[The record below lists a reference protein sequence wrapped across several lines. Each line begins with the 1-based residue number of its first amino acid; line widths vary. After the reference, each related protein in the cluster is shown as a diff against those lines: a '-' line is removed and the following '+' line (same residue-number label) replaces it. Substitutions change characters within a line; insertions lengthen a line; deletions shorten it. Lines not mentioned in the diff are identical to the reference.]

1 MKKCYLKIVS
11 GTALAVMFLFA
22 SCHSAYEVTKAEGR
36 MQPIDSTY
44 DVAPDAEAMA
54 LLAPYKAKIDSMMYR
69 VVGTAEMSMDKGAP
83 ESLLSNLVADVLRG
97 AAAQVLGN
105 KGGGGAGAGNPC
117 RYGACEYGWIAERA
131 DGRPH
136 YLQQHLRNT
145 AVRELTLC
153 RDFERCLSEATV

>member
-97 AAAQVLGN
+97 AAAQVLGKPADMGLVN
-105 KGGGGAGAGNPC
+105 MGG
-117 RYGACEYGWIAERA
+117 
-131 DGRPH
+131 
-136 YLQQHLRNT
+136 
-145 AVRELTLC
+145 
-153 RDFERCLSEATV
+153 

>member
-54 LLAPYKAKIDSMMYR
+54 LLAPYKVKIDSMMYR
-69 VVGTAEMSMDKGAP
+69 VVALP
-83 ESLLSNLVADVLRG
+83 RCL
-97 AAAQVLGN
+97 
-105 KGGGGAGAGNPC
+105 
-117 RYGACEYGWIAERA
+117 WIKELPKASFPIWWPMCCAER
-131 DGRPH
+131 
-136 YLQQHLRNT
+136 LR
-145 AVRELTLC
+145 
-153 RDFERCLSEATV
+153 RCLENLPIWGL

>member
-83 ESLLSNLVADVLRG
+83 ESLLSNLVADVLDKPEDE
-97 AAAQVLGN
+97 ANLA
-105 KGGGGAGAGNPC
+105 
-117 RYGACEYGWIAERA
+117 
-131 DGRPH
+131 
-136 YLQQHLRNT
+136 
-145 AVRELTLC
+145 AVRAKVAELTAK
-153 RDFERCLSEATV
+153 FPVYSK

>member
-69 VVGTAEMSMDKGAP
+69 
-83 ESLLSNLVADVLRG
+83 DV
-97 AAAQVLGN
+97 
-105 KGGGGAGAGNPC
+105 
-117 RYGACEYGWIAERA
+117 YG
-131 DGRPH
+131 
-136 YLQQHLRNT
+136 
-145 AVRELTLC
+145 
-153 RDFERCLSEATV
+153 

>member
-83 ESLLSNLVADVLRG
+83 ESLLSNLVADVLR
-97 AAAQVLGN
+97 
-105 KGGGGAGAGNPC
+105 AGAWKTC

-136 YLQQHLRNT
+136 YLRQHLRNT

>member
-97 AAAQVLGN
+97 AAW
-105 KGGGGAGAGNPC
+105 KTC

-136 YLQQHLRNT
+136 YLRQHLRNT

-153 RDFERCLSEATV
+153 RNFERCLSEATV

>member
-54 LLAPYKAKIDSMMYR
+54 LLANKLFIYDSILFLFLFIPIR
-69 VVGTAEMSMDKGAP
+69 
-83 ESLLSNLVADVLRG
+83 SLQAL
-97 AAAQVLGN
+97 
-105 KGGGGAGAGNPC
+105 
-117 RYGACEYGWIAERA
+117 
-131 DGRPH
+131 
-136 YLQQHLRNT
+136 
-145 AVRELTLC
+145 
-153 RDFERCLSEATV
+153 